1 LGVLKGA
8 RWQIRGNIDTKTI
21 TTVVAAGGSIVRV
34 SNLEVKLDMRLV
46 NVVACG
52 EQKGPVFIF
61 RGVGQRNV
69 SAVPNGALRVK
80 GTAVGL
86 GLNRFGVLA

>member
-1 LGVLKGA
+1 MGVLKGA

-61 RGVGQRNV
+61 LGVGQRNV
-69 SAVPNGALRVK
+69 SADGGIRTGFNGGAASQGHAR
-80 GTAVGL
+80 
-86 GLNRFGVLA
+86 R